1 MDSRIHFIGV
11 AVRIFGGQFSL
22 ARYLGNTARFK
33 FKFMDS
39 QGSFGLDRDGSW
51 IRIGMGVPGSKG
63 AKLAGLFWAEG
74 RKGN

>member
-1 MDSRIHFIGV
+1 M
-11 AVRIFGGQFSL
+11 
-22 ARYLGNTARFK
+22 FK
-33 FKFMDS
+33 FLDS

-74 RKGN
+74 RKGY